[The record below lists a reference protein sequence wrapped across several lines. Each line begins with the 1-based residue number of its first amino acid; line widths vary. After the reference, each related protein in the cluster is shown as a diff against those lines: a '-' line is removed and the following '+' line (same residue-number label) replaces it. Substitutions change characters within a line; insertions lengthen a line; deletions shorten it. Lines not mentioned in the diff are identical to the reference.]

1 MVSDTVT
8 VSREEYD
15 TLRAVEEA
23 AWGMMI
29 DARHGVT
36 VRDYPNLLHL
46 LRVLYDIREEQNKK
60 ESA

>member
-1 MVSDTVT
+1 MASDTVT

-23 AWGMMI
+23 AWSMMI
-29 DARHGVT
+29 NAHGVT
-36 VRDYPNLLHL
+36 VRGYPTLLHL